1 MVNRMTEE
9 QIQQEAT
16 RRVREKKGFYKDL
29 TAWATVNVILIVVWL
44 LTDRGGGHPWFLYPL
59 CIWGAVIF
67 IHYLRIFV
75 FKQSPET
82 QEIQKEADKIRREQ
96 I

>member
-44 LTDRGGGHPWFLYPL
+44 LTDRGGGHP
-59 CIWGAVIF
+59 
-67 IHYLRIFV
+67 
-75 FKQSPET
+75 
-82 QEIQKEADKIRREQ
+82 
-96 I
+96 